1 MAPQQKNSKKTGLE
15 KKTTLKKTLPKKT
28 ISKKMATKT
37 APKRTAPKKTAL
49 ISPTKRVSPT
59 KAPSKKTPSK
69 KTGAKV
75 VSPMR
80 KPLKKAALK
89 EKIALKSA
97 KVKLV
102 GKKAISKSG
111 EERGARATRRSL
123 AKEAPDAKQPRL
135 KKPRLDASFDLVSL
149 LTTSARV
156 LDIFTA
162 SGSRPLPEEASAK
175 VAYCNI
181 CQAVVNIS
189 PKVALVDTLEK
200 ALEEGAMKNV
210 SYQLDLQL
218 GTSAPSASIQD
229 ILAASGTSLPTEV
242 HAVDTEAEEEV
253 DRV

>member
-111 EERGARATRRSL
+111 EERAARATRRSL
-123 AKEAPDAKQPRL
+123 AKEAPSVTQPRVRFL
-135 KKPRLDASFDLVSL
+135 KLGNLATQRQRDGSSDLVNL
-149 LTTSARV
+149 LTTSAGV
-156 LDIFTA
+156 SDISAA
-162 SGSRPLPEEASAK
+162 SGSRQLRKEA
-175 VAYCNI
+175 V
-181 CQAVVNIS
+181 
-189 PKVALVDTLEK
+189 LD
-200 ALEEGAMKNV
+200 V
-210 SYQLDLQL
+210 SMR
-218 GTSAPSASIQD
+218 GTS
-229 ILAASGTSLPTEV
+229 EV
-242 HAVDTEAEEEV
+242 TCCF
-253 DRV
+253 RKC